1 MANAWIEHVKTVRKA
16 NPSIKSLKKILQM
29 AKKSYKTGEKA
40 VVKKATG
47 TKKAAKKSGAK
58 KSGAKKSGA
67 KKTAKKSR
75 KKKSGKK

>member
-16 NPSIKSLKKILQM
+16 NPSIKSLKDVLQM
-29 AKKSYKTGEKA
+29 AKKTYKTAEKV

-58 KSGAKKSGA
+58 KSGAKK
-67 KKTAKKSR
+67 TAKKSG

>member
-29 AKKSYKTGEKA
+29 AKKSYKPGEKV

-58 KSGAKKSGA
+58 KSGAKK
-67 KKTAKKSR
+67 TAKKSG